1 MNTIKKI
8 FSNLFAAPTNGHNR
22 IYREWDRRRMNA
34 MSPSELSEIDAI
46 FARHM

>member
-8 FSNLFAAPTNGHNR
+8 FSKLFNASTKGHDKV
-22 IYREWDRRRMNA
+22 YREWDRRRMNA